1 MQSCILEPEYA
12 SCIYRISF
20 ISFLS
25 SIYAIQC
32 ECYDLAAVP
41 GGVFLTSINYW
52 REPVYGWRR
61 NLDMSYV
68 ACALIYQTYRAYHL
82 LSSSSSS
89 SSSQSQALLAYY
101 TLMGIGMGCYCLSL
115 HLYKKKDI
123 WSSTYVHCLV
133 HVLANSANVVL
144 YSGIRDGMG
153 NRQPPSG
160 GAPAFCP
167 RSDAPFFR

>member
-12 SCIYRISF
+12 SYIYRLSF
-20 ISFLS
+20 ISFFS
-25 SIYAIQC
+25 FIYALYC

-68 ACALIYQTYRAYHL
+68 ASSLVYQNYRAYHL
-82 LSSSSSS
+82 LSSP
-89 SSSQSQALLAYY
+89 SQTPALITYY
-101 TLMGIGMGCYCLSL
+101 TLMGIGMMCYSLSV

-133 HVLANSANVVL
+133 HVLANTANVFL
-144 YSGIRDGMG
+144 YNRVGVGVGVGVGMG
-153 NRQPPSG
+153 DRQPPSG
-160 GAPAFCP
+160 GASAFCP
-167 RSDAPFFR
+167 

>member
-1 MQSCILEPEYA
+1 MQSYILEPEYA

-25 SIYAIQC
+25 SIYALQC

-68 ACALIYQTYRAYHL
+68 ACALIYQNYRAYHL
-82 LSSSSSS
+82 LSSPSSSS
-89 SSSQSQALLAYY
+89 SSLPALLTYY
-101 TLMGIGMGCYCLSL
+101 TLMGIGMVCYSLSV

-133 HVLANSANVVL
+133 HVLANIANVVL
-144 YSGIRDGMG
+144 YSGIR
-153 NRQPPSG
+153 NRQPPSR

>member
-89 SSSQSQALLAYY
+89 QSQALLAYY
-101 TLMGIGMGCYCLSL
+101 TLTGVGMMCYFLSL

-133 HVLANSANVVL
+133 HVLANIANVVL
-144 YSGIRDGMG
+144 YSGIRDG
-153 NRQPPSG
+153 QPPSG